1 MDENVNPQV
10 LMSPLN
16 ILQPKPTPS
25 LDRSASSAT
34 AASSTAGK
42 KRKKTDTDI
51 YKTSAVKSMK
61 LMTEKGLIDN
71 PGDEANAKLVIDK
84 YIELNTNF
92 DAAVSAATA
101 EVMAAA
107 AEVFKQERLW
117 QQQNTALEKEQKET
131 IAAAKVAFIEC
142 EEKRKEYVEL
152 CNRCQIMMGELQGE
166 RLEVLAD
173 KDKMEKK
180 SDKEWARVA
189 KCLQGVREQERKQ
202 RELLVQIQ
210 RRRTHGKGANSDEAC
225 KSGS

>member
-42 KRKKTDTDI
+42 KRKKTDTDM

-92 DAAVSAATA
+92 EAAVSAATA
-101 EVMAAA
+101 KVMAAV
-107 AEVFKQERLW
+107 EVFKHERGLW
-117 QQQNTALEKEQKET
+117 EQQNAVTEQVQKET
-131 IAAAKVAFIEC
+131 IAAAKGAFIEC

-189 KCLQGVREQERKQ
+189 KCLQGVRELERKQ

>member
-1 MDENVNPQV
+1 MNPQV

-61 LMTEKGLIDN
+61 LVTEKGLIDN
-71 PGDEANAKLVIDK
+71 PGDEAKFKKVIEK

-92 DAAVSAATA
+92 NAAVSAATA

-117 QQQNTALEKEQKET
+117 QQQNTALEQEQKET

-142 EEKRKEYVEL
+142 EEKRL
-152 CNRCQIMMGELQGE
+152 SLIH
-166 RLEVLAD
+166 
-173 KDKMEKK
+173 
-180 SDKEWARVA
+180 
-189 KCLQGVREQERKQ
+189 
-202 RELLVQIQ
+202 I
-210 RRRTHGKGANSDEAC
+210 
-225 KSGS
+225 

>member
-51 YKTSAVKSMK
+51 YKTSAVKSLK

-92 DAAVSAATA
+92 EAAVSAATA
-101 EVMAAA
+101 KVMAAV
-107 AEVFKQERLW
+107 EVFKHERGLW
-117 QQQNTALEKEQKET
+117 EQQNAVTEQVQKET
-131 IAAAKVAFIEC
+131 IAAGKEAIAAG
-142 EEKRKEYVEL
+142 EEKRKEYTEL

-189 KCLQGVREQERKQ
+189 KCLQGAREQERKQ